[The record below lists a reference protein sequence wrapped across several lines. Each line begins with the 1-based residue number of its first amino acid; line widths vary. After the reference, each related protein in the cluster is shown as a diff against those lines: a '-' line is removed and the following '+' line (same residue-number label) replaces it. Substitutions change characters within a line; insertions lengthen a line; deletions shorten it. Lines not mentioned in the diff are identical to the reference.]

1 MTDQNANLS
10 DETQEQVLRA
20 AAFLRRALRSWR
32 TALAVLVVGGVACAV
47 FLFVRRPMFRSETV
61 ILYSEGVRLGD
72 DADRPDTARS
82 VTLRLKEILMSRAS
96 LDAVVREFDLYP
108 DIRKTRG
115 PVDAVEELRKHIE
128 FRAPGGDTFS
138 LAFTGSSSTEAR
150 AVTARL
156 AEVVIGQDSELRRK
170 QAILV
175 RDFLETEKGATDD
188 GLRDA
193 ELALASF
200 MAAHPRFALDATPL
214 VTGAAIRASFGAGVV
229 PPAPPSGAAA
239 QRWFSR
245 PRRGPVAVAG
255 TPSAPNASAGE
266 APIGARE
273 AAAEEARAKAALAAA
288 RVNLADLAARFTA
301 AHPDVRAAQA
311 EVERATN
318 RLATATAAVVSNERP
333 LSMVGR
339 GPQPSPSLPAPA
351 PGPSP
356 GAAMSNHLTGSPL
369 ASAEV
374 SPATVTASRGG
385 SEPDVVALETE
396 WVKLTRGATEARQH
410 QDQVE
415 AALFKAKS
423 SANSENGDHGVQVTM
438 IDPAFSPQS
447 AVPPGCAMIIALF
460 AGVALL
466 LAIVGAALR
475 ALLHDR
481 VYEARDIRQ
490 FVPVLIEVPRRA
502 HVSRR

>member
-1 MTDQNANLS
+1 MTEQRINPS
-10 DETQEQVLRA
+10 DETHEQVLSA
-20 AAFLRRALRSWR
+20 AAFLRRALRFWR
-32 TALAVLVVGGVACAV
+32 TALAVFVLGGVACGV

-61 ILYSEGVRLGD
+61 ILYSEGVLLGD
-72 DADRPDTARS
+72 DADRPSTGRS
-82 VTLRLKEILMSRAS
+82 VTARLKEILMSRAS

-108 DIRKTRG
+108 EVRKTRG
-115 PVDAVEELRKHIE
+115 PIDAVEELRKHIE
-128 FRAPGGDTFS
+128 FRAPGGDTFT
-138 LAFTGSSSTEAR
+138 LAFTGSSPTEAR

-156 AEVVIGQDSELRRK
+156 AEVVIGQDSDLRRR

-175 RDFLETEKGATDD
+175 RDFLETENRATDD

-214 VTGAAIRASFGAGVV
+214 ATGAAIRASLGAGDVQPV
-229 PPAPPSGAAA
+229 SPPATAAP
-239 QRWFSR
+239 RWSSR
-245 PRRGPVAVAG
+245 PRRMAVAG
-255 TPSAPNASAGE
+255 TPSASNSSAE
-266 APIGARE
+266 PAPSSARE

-301 AHPDVRAAQA
+301 AHPDVRAAEA
-311 EVERATN
+311 EVQRATI
-318 RLATATAAVVSNERP
+318 RLAGAAAAVA
-333 LSMVGR
+333 SMES
-339 GPQPSPSLPAPA
+339 PSSTTGHGVQAGPSLPAST

-356 GAAMSNHLTGSPL
+356 VVEITNQRPTVSPP
-369 ASAEV
+369 ASAVV
-374 SPATVTASRGG
+374 SPARVGELRG
-385 SEPDVVALETE
+385 SEHDVVALETE

-423 SANSENGDHGVQVTM
+423 SANSENGDHRVQVTV

-447 AVPPGCAMIIALF
+447 AVPPGRTMIVALF

-466 LAIVGAALR
+466 LAIAGSFLM
-475 ALLHDR
+475 ALLDDR
-481 VYEARDIRQ
+481 VFEGRDIAQ
-490 FVPVLIEVPRRA
+490 FAQVLVEVPRRA
-502 HVSRR
+502 YGSRR